1 MYQKLLKD
9 IPGQVY
15 TPPQLGT
22 YYYAFNAKRADGR
35 SARSSGIKYDDRSP
49 PDDRKSIGTGEK
61 PAWHFTPDVTAG
73 FTPEPSPFEQMSQ
86 EELNAQA
93 KTLLS
98 AAGYGPQKPLKLT
111 LLYNTSENHQKIA
124 IAVAFDV
131 EKEPWRRC

>member
-22 YYYAFNAKRADGR
+22 YYYAFNTQKGPTADQR
-35 SARSSGIKYDDRSP
+35 VRLALRYDDRSP
-49 PDDRKSIGTGEK
+49 PDDRKSIRDGAKSQRGILHQML
-61 PAWHFTPDVTAG
+61 PPD

-93 KTLLS
+93 KTL
-98 AAGYGPQKPLKLT
+98 
-111 LLYNTSENHQKIA
+111 
-124 IAVAFDV
+124 
-131 EKEPWRRC
+131 